1 MPRPRPVADLLADA
15 LHGKPAEKRLR
26 EGRIWLNWHGA
37 VGPQIAGHAQPISFR
52 DGVLTVAVAS
62 APWMQELNFLKR
74 TIAERL
80 NVLIGEP
87 LVQEIYLKTG
97 KVDPPRPPEPP
108 PPLPLREL
116 IPAER
121 DRVAAEAAAIE
132 DPELRAAFARL
143 MSRHLALTPRR

>member
-26 EGRIWLNWHGA
+26 EGRIWLHWHGA
-37 VGPQIAGHAQPISFR
+37 VGPQVASHAQPVSFR

-80 NVLIGEP
+80 NALVGEP
-87 LVQEIYLKTG
+87 LVREIYLKTG
-97 KVDPPRPPEPP
+97 KIDQPPPPEPP
-108 PPLPLREL
+108 SPPLREL
-116 IPAER
+116 TPAER
-121 DRVAAEAAAIE
+121 DRVATEAAAIE

-143 MSRHLALTPRR
+143 MSRHLALIPRR